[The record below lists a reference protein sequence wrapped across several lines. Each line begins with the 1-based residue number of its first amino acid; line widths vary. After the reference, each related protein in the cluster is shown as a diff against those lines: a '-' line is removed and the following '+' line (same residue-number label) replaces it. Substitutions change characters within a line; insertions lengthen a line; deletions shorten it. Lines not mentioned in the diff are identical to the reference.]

1 MSIIIN
7 RNTGWP
13 AWYLRIQIIINGK
26 KANVINENQ
35 SIEVQL
41 PSDKASLKVRQFGVK
56 SNEVVVK
63 AGDILEIKTTWW
75 YKILVPVMIVIQVLT
90 LFVTYLEEKLT
101 SLLSL
106 GVFVIIVIAFI
117 LSIFLKNGF
126 YIKIINKIIDKFP
139 FIEGE

>member
-63 AGDILEIKTTWW
+63 DGDILKIKTTWW

-106 GVFVIIVIAFI
+106 CVFVIIVIAFI
-117 LSIFLKNGF
+117 LSIFLRNGF
-126 YIKIINKIIDKFP
+126 YIKIINRDN
-139 FIEGE
+139 